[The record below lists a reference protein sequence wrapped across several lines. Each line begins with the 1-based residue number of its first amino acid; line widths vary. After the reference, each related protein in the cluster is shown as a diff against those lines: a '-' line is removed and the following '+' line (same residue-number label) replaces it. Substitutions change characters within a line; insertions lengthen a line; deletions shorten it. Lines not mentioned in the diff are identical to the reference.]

1 MQTKPAKPDV
11 ARPVSAT
18 QSSGVSCVMV
28 EERRREGRMA
38 GSTARLPAS
47 PHSPVQHTRLAA
59 VTP

>member
-11 ARPVSAT
+11 ASPVRAA

-28 EERRREGRMA
+28 GERRREGRVA
-38 GSTARLPAS
+38 GSTARLPTS
-47 PHSPVQHTRLAA
+47 PHSPVQHTRPAA